1 MSEPVPGPPSLPLLG
16 NLMDVDPN
24 FSLKSL
30 LDLAEKYGPIYK
42 LNLGG
47 DDRIF
52 ISSHELVDQVC
63 SQSIFTK
70 MPVGSIAQLRP
81 VVRDAM
87 FTAYT
92 SEENWSIAHRTL
104 VPAFGLFPIQ
114 DMFDGEC
121 ITLPL
126 VLKWARYGPT
136 NSINVTSDFTRL
148 TLDTIGLTAMGTR
161 FNSFYKD
168 ELHPFVKAF
177 GNLLTEASLRSN
189 RPQWYSQLMWT
200 ANRKFEENAAFVKK
214 VAGEVIA
221 DRRANPTDKKDLL
234 NSMLRGKDP
243 LTGNKL
249 TDECIENNMITFLF
263 AGMVP
268 FALCV
273 TTSGLLSFLFAYLIE
288 DKEVYA
294 NLQREV
300 DTVLGRG
307 PITVDHIRE
316 LKYTKACIRETL
328 RLQPTGPVIALGAKD
343 KNPSVPVSLG
353 GKWSIRSDQT
363 ILILLPKLH
372 RDPSVYGPDAEA
384 FRPERMLEEN
394 FKKLPKHAWKPF
406 GNGQRACIGNEFAMQ
421 EVILIVAMLIQNFEF
436 SFVNPNYKLEI
447 QQALTIK
454 PKDLFIH
461 ARLRP
466 GIDVSSLETIMF
478 SKNGFNSII
487 DGSTPGKCSK
497 ASAAEPERH
506 LFIFYGSNRGTTE
519 RLAHAL
525 AATASRY
532 GFHGTARSLDEATGD
547 IPRNGPVIF
556 ITASY
561 EGEPPDNALKFFE
574 WMSGLDGKALLGVK
588 YAVFG
593 CGNRDWADTFQKIPT
608 LLDSL
613 LAQHGA
619 ERFGTRGLADVAE
632 GDTFEKFQE
641 WVNSEVWP
649 SISSH
654 HVGTNGRQ
662 NGSSQLEIAV
672 GSQTRA
678 RSFGSAGPNAKVREL
693 KPLNASELRPKYH
706 MDIGLADG
714 VHYEVGDYIEILPFN
729 HRNLV
734 ERMMKALALPAD
746 ATFTIRTDGPV
757 TLPIG
762 TPVSAYEIFGAH
774 VELDHPASI
783 KVANRNAQPT
793 LHQRGRR
800 KKTGGDGPTEHGG
813 LAGNQTTV
821 CPATSRGISN
831 PLYSHPAVVGH
842 APSGATAPVLH
853 LVLSLGL
860 PVWLYHH
867 MVAHREPGRRRRRSA
882 LWPGVA
888 LSRDAEAGRY
898 LHPICEAGAKR
909 LSAAHQPDRHSLI
922 MICAGSGLAPF
933 RGFVQ
938 HRAEMLKREGTLK
951 LAPALLFI
959 GCRTTQDALYVSEL
973 EAWERLGVVRAY
985 YAYSR
990 EEQKS
995 SGCRYAQDRVWAH
1008 REEVYR
1014 LWENGGKVYV
1024 CGSHELNEGAVKVIK
1039 KICSPATAMVNG
1051 EAQDWWNRMKRE
1063 RGFPSFWPSWCFR
1076 RISKSH
1082 ESKY

>member
-1 MSEPVPGPPSLPLLG
+1 
-16 NLMDVDPN
+16 MDVDPN

-114 DMFDGEC
+114 DMFDEMHDVASQ
-121 ITLPL
+121 L

-263 AGMVP
+263 AGHE
-268 FALCV
+268 

-487 DGSTPGKCSK
+487 DGSTPGKFSK

-574 WMSGLDGKALLGVK
+574 WMLGLDGKALLGVK

-693 KPLNASELRPKYH
+693 KPLNASEVRPKYH

-783 KVANRNAQPT
+783 KQIETLSQHCTSVEDGKRLAAMAQLNTAAWQVTRRPSVLQLLEAFPT
-793 LHQRGRR
+793 LSIPIPQLLVMLPPVRPRQYSISSSPLASPSGCTITWSLIVSQAEGDEEAHFGLASHYLATLKPGDTFTLSVKQGRR
-800 KKTGGDGPTEHGG
+800 GFQLPT
-813 LAGNQTTV
+813 N
-821 CPATSRGISN
+821 PIAT
-831 PLYSHPAVVGH
+831 P
-842 APSGATAPVLH
+842 
-853 LVLSLGL
+853 
-860 PVWLYHH
+860 
-867 MVAHREPGRRRRRSA
+867 
-882 LWPGVA
+882 
-888 LSRDAEAGRY
+888 
-898 LHPICEAGAKR
+898 
-909 LSAAHQPDRHSLI
+909 LI

-995 SGCRYAQDRVWAH
+995 CGCRYAQDRVWAH

-1014 LWENGGKVYV
+1014 LWEDGGKVYV
-1024 CGSHELNEGAVKVIK
+1024 CGSHELNEGVVKVIK

-1063 RGFPSFWPSWCFR
+1063 RYAVDIF
-1076 RISKSH
+1076 
-1082 ESKY
+1082 EATN